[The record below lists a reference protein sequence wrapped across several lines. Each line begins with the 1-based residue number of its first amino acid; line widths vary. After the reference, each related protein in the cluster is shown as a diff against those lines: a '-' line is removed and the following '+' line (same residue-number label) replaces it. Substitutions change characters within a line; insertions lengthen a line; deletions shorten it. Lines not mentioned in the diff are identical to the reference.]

1 MLKITKKINKIAKI
15 RNFGI
20 LNKFLRGLV
29 IIKSKPA
36 KLVKKNR
43 GYLIIFF
50 QKFSINKY

>member
-1 MLKITKKINKIAKI
+1 MLKITKKINKIAKV

-29 IIKSKPA
+29 ITKSKPA